1 VNAALGVMNIRPG
14 AHNDSKVLAELIDS
28 FRPML
33 TLDPTGA
40 GAEQYLIS
48 VSESAEREYLS
59 SPRYL
64 YLVAELEG
72 RVVGF
77 IAMRDR
83 THLFHLFVAAE
94 HQGRGIARALWERAR
109 EQILRDGGGAVFTV
123 NSSLSAVP
131 VYKRFGFRPAGA
143 EIQAHGIAFVPMRLE
158 LRNDA

>member
-1 VNAALGVMNIRPG
+1 MNIRPG
-14 AHNDSKVLAELIDS
+14 APNDSKVLAELIDT

-64 YLVAELEG
+64 YLVAELDG

-94 HQGRGIARALWERAR
+94 HQRKGIARALWERAQ
-109 EQILRDGGGAVFTV
+109 EQILGDGEGAVFTV

-131 VYKRFGFRPAGA
+131 VYQQFGFRPAGA